1 MTIFV
6 LTENSAHIEKINKS
20 LGKHYELSFMN
31 SMDKFLKLFSGDNNV
46 ELDTEEC
53 VVVLLEYDLYIKYD
67 IASYFK
73 KDEVIPFSPV
83 LLCNN
88 VGNIEL
94 SQVLDTRTSLMM
106 SLDKIT
112 NKELLIQIQ
121 LLIHNF
127 YKMQQI
133 QNYAFFDLLTKI
145 GNRRTFMKNLELYFK
160 HYQHHKTTFCLAMI
174 DLDNFKSVNDN
185 FGHLKGDE
193 ILAIAANIMQNNCRK
208 TDMIARVGGEEFA
221 IIFPQTE
228 LKQAHD
234 VLERIR
240 SCVERTTEED
250 EAVKVTMSAGLVKVR
265 EDYKEYTDLI
275 SNVDLLL
282 YKAKDLGRNRICM

>member
-6 LTENSAHIEKINKS
+6 LTENSAHIEKIKKS

>member
-6 LTENSAHIEKINKS
+6 LTENSTHIEKIKKS
-20 LGKHYELSFMN
+20 LGKHYELSFMT
-31 SMDKFLKLFSGDNNV
+31 SMDKFLELFSSDNNI
-46 ELDTEEC
+46 ELDSEEC
-53 VVVLLEYDLYIKYD
+53 VVVLLEYNLYKKYD

-83 LLCNN
+83 LLCDN
-88 VGNIEL
+88 VGSIDL
-94 SQVLDTRTSLMM
+94 SKVLDTRTSLMM
-106 SLDKIT
+106 SLEKIT
-112 NKELLIQIQ
+112 NKELLIQIR

-160 HYQHHKTTFCLAMI
+160 HYQQNKTNFCLAMI
-174 DLDNFKSVNDN
+174 DLDNFKSVNDS

-193 ILAIAANIMQNNCRK
+193 ILAMAANIMQDNCRK

-228 LKQAHD
+228 LKQAYE

-240 SCVERTTEED
+240 LCVEKTTEED
-250 EAVKVTMSAGLVKVR
+250 EGVKVTLSAGLVNVKGN
-265 EDYKEYTDLI
+265 YKEYTDLI
-275 SNVDLLL
+275 SSVDLLL
-282 YKAKDLGRNRICM
+282 YKAKDLGRNSICM

>member
-6 LTENSAHIEKINKS
+6 LTENSAHIEKIKKS

-46 ELDTEEC
+46 ELDTDEC
-53 VVVLLEYDLYIKYD
+53 VVVLLDYDLYTRYD

-83 LLCNN
+83 LLCDN
-88 VGNIEL
+88 VGNIDL
-94 SQVLDTRTSLMM
+94 SRVLDTKTSLMM

-127 YKMQQI
+127 YQMQQI

-160 HYQHHKTTFCLAMI
+160 HYQHNKTTFCLAMI

-250 EAVKVTMSAGLVKVR
+250 ESVKVTMSAGLVKVR

>member
-6 LTENSAHIEKINKS
+6 LTENSTHIEKIKKS
-20 LGKHYELSFMN
+20 LGKHFELSFMN
-31 SMDKFLKLFSGDNNV
+31 SMDKFLELFSGNNNV
-46 ELDTEEC
+46 ELEADEC
-53 VVVLLEYDLYIKYD
+53 VVVLLEYDLYIKYN

-73 KDEVIPFSPV
+73 KDEIIPFSPV
-83 LLCNN
+83 LLCDN
-88 VGNIEL
+88 VGDTDL
-94 SQVLDTRTSLMM
+94 SRVLDTKTSLMM
-106 SLDKIT
+106 SLNKIS

-127 YKMQQI
+127 YQMQQI

-193 ILAIAANIMQNNCRK
+193 ILAITANIMQNNCRK
-208 TDMIARVGGEEFA
+208 TDMIARVAEKNLRLSFH
-221 IIFPQTE
+221 
-228 LKQAHD
+228 KQ
-234 VLERIR
+234 
-240 SCVERTTEED
+240 
-250 EAVKVTMSAGLVKVR
+250 
-265 EDYKEYTDLI
+265 
-275 SNVDLLL
+275 N
-282 YKAKDLGRNRICM
+282 

>member
-6 LTENSAHIEKINKS
+6 LTENPTHIEKIKKS

-31 SMDKFLKLFSGDNNV
+31 SMDKFLELFSDDNNV
-46 ELDTEEC
+46 ELDSEEC
-53 VVVLLEYDLYIKYD
+53 VVVLLEYNLYKKYD

-83 LLCNN
+83 LLCDN
-88 VGNIEL
+88 VGSIDL
-94 SQVLDTRTSLMM
+94 SRVLDTKTSLMM
-106 SLDKIT
+106 SLEKIT
-112 NKELLIQIQ
+112 NKELLIQIR

-160 HYQHHKTTFCLAMI
+160 HYQHSKTTFCLAMI
-174 DLDNFKSVNDN
+174 DLDNFKSVNDS

-193 ILAIAANIMQNNCRK
+193 ILAITATIMQDNCRK

-240 SCVERTTEED
+240 LCVEKTTEEN
-250 EAVKVTMSAGLVKVR
+250 EGVKVTLSAGLVTVR
-265 EDYKEYTDLI
+265 ESDKEYKDLI
-275 SNVDLLL
+275 SSVDLLL
-282 YKAKDLGRNRICM
+282 YKAKDLGRNSICM

>member
-6 LTENSAHIEKINKS
+6 LTENSAHIEKIKKS

-46 ELDTEEC
+46 ELDTDEC
-53 VVVLLEYDLYIKYD
+53 VVVLLDYDLYTRYD

-83 LLCNN
+83 LLCDN
-88 VGNIEL
+88 VGNIDL
-94 SQVLDTRTSLMM
+94 SRVLDTKTSLMM

-127 YKMQQI
+127 YQMQQI

-160 HYQHHKTTFCLAMI
+160 HYQHNQTTFCLAMI
-174 DLDNFKSVNDN
+174 DLDNFKLVNDN

>member
-6 LTENSAHIEKINKS
+6 LTENSTHIEKIKKS

-53 VVVLLEYDLYIKYD
+53 VVVLLDYDLYTRYD

-83 LLCNN
+83 LLCDN
-88 VGNIEL
+88 VGNIDL
-94 SQVLDTRTSLMM
+94 SRVLDTKTSLMM

-127 YKMQQI
+127 YQMQQI

-160 HYQHHKTTFCLAMI
+160 HYQHNQTTFCLAMI

-250 EAVKVTMSAGLVKVR
+250 ESVKVTMSAGLVKVR

>member
-6 LTENSAHIEKINKS
+6 LTENSAHIEKIKKS

-46 ELDTEEC
+46 ELDTDEC
-53 VVVLLEYDLYIKYD
+53 VVVLLDYDLYTRYD

-83 LLCNN
+83 LLCDN
-88 VGNIEL
+88 VGNIDL
-94 SQVLDTRTSLMM
+94 SRVLDTKTSLMM

-127 YKMQQI
+127 YQMQQI

-160 HYQHHKTTFCLAMI
+160 HYQHNQTTFCLAMI

-250 EAVKVTMSAGLVKVR
+250 ESVKVTMSAGLVKVR

>member
-6 LTENSAHIEKINKS
+6 LTENSAHIEKIKKS

-53 VVVLLEYDLYIKYD
+53 VVVLLDYDLYTRYD

-83 LLCNN
+83 LLCDN
-88 VGNIEL
+88 VGNIDL
-94 SQVLDTRTSLMM
+94 SRVLDTKTSLMM

-127 YKMQQI
+127 YQMQQI

-160 HYQHHKTTFCLAMI
+160 HYQHNQTTFCLAMI

-250 EAVKVTMSAGLVKVR
+250 ESVKVTMSAGLVKVR

>member
-6 LTENSAHIEKINKS
+6 LTENSTHIEKIKKS
-20 LGKHYELSFMN
+20 LGKHFELSFMN
-31 SMDKFLKLFSGDNNV
+31 SMDKFLKLFSGNNNV
-46 ELDTEEC
+46 ELEADEC
-53 VVVLLEYDLYIKYD
+53 VVVLLEYDLYIKYN

-73 KDEVIPFSPV
+73 KDEIIPFSPV
-83 LLCNN
+83 LLCDN
-88 VGNIEL
+88 VGDTDL
-94 SQVLDTRTSLMM
+94 SRVLDTKTSLMM
-106 SLDKIT
+106 SLNKIS

-127 YKMQQI
+127 YQMQQI

-193 ILAIAANIMQNNCRK
+193 ILAITANIMQNNCRK

-228 LKQAHD
+228 LKQAYE

-250 EAVKVTMSAGLVKVR
+250 ESVRVTMSAGLVKVR

>member
-6 LTENSAHIEKINKS
+6 LTENSMHIEKIKKS

-31 SMDKFLKLFSGDNNV
+31 SMDKFLELFSGDNNV
-46 ELDTEEC
+46 ELDSEEC
-53 VVVLLEYDLYIKYD
+53 VVVLLEYDLYIQYD

-73 KDEVIPFSPV
+73 KDEVVPFSPV
-83 LLCNN
+83 LLSDN
-88 VGNIEL
+88 VGNIDL
-94 SQVLDTRTSLMM
+94 SNIFDTKTSLMM
-106 SLDKIT
+106 SLEKIT

-160 HYQHHKTTFCLAMI
+160 YYQHNKTTFCLAMI
-174 DLDNFKSVNDN
+174 DLDHFKFVNDT

-193 ILAIAANIMQNNCRK
+193 ILAVTANIMQNNCRK

-228 LKQAHD
+228 LKQAYD

-240 SCVERTTEED
+240 LCVEQTTEVD
-250 EAVKVTMSAGLVKVR
+250 EAVRVTLSAGLVSVR
-265 EDYKEYTDLI
+265 EDYKEYKDLI
-275 SNVDLLL
+275 SSVDLLL